1 MRKYN
6 GVKLYLMFC
15 SVQNR
20 SHRGC
25 GKTQPTAS
33 DNLKSH
39 KKLPQIPI
47 TEVLKNYLSNT

>member
-33 DNLKSH
+33 DNLKTH